1 MVGNL
6 LKNLNNE
13 EPSNLNEGDKRLA
26 IAALLVRVARS
37 DGDYAANEIK
47 KIDSVLARRYLLD
60 RNSTISLREK
70 AELLEEQA
78 PSTEV
83 FTRGIKDSVSEKER
97 IKILEALWMV
107 SLADG
112 ERDIEEEKI
121 INFISQLLGIS
132 KLDNNL
138 AKLRITHS

>member
-1 MVGNL
+1 MFGNL

-78 PSTEV
+78 PST
-83 FTRGIKDSVSEKER
+83 
-97 IKILEALWMV
+97 
-107 SLADG
+107 
-112 ERDIEEEKI
+112 
-121 INFISQLLGIS
+121 
-132 KLDNNL
+132 
-138 AKLRITHS
+138 

>member
-1 MVGNL
+1 
-6 LKNLNNE
+6 
-13 EPSNLNEGDKRLA
+13 
-26 IAALLVRVARS
+26 
-37 DGDYAANEIK
+37 
-47 KIDSVLARRYLLD
+47 
-60 RNSTISLREK
+60 
-70 AELLEEQA
+70 
-78 PSTEV
+78 
-83 FTRGIKDSVSEKER
+83 
-97 IKILEALWMV
+97 MV